1 MSLSDTIYQE
11 LARAHHEN
19 LTALKERSWLN
30 PNLSHTA
37 VRPGSGTAW
46 PMLGLR
52 ACFLSCETQRSGS
65 QVRTCRGAQRSG
77 TASFD
82 VLEAGDMVEGCSIG
96 FRFGFCGFES
106 V

>member
-52 ACFLSCETQRSGS
+52 PCFLSCETQRSGS
-65 QVRTCRGAQRSG
+65 QVRTCRRAALWGG
-77 TASFD
+77 
-82 VLEAGDMVEGCSIG
+82 
-96 FRFGFCGFES
+96 
-106 V
+106 

>member
-1 MSLSDTIYQE
+1 MSLSDAICQE
-11 LARAHHEN
+11 LAHTHHEK
-19 LTALKERSWLN
+19 LIALKERSWLN

-65 QVRTCRGAQRSG
+65 QVRTCRRAALWGGAAVGRGEPQWVAVSRGGS
-77 TASFD
+77 
-82 VLEAGDMVEGCSIG
+82 
-96 FRFGFCGFES
+96 R
-106 V
+106 

>member
-30 PNLSHTA
+30 PNLTA
-37 VRPGSGTAW
+37 K
-46 PMLGLR
+46 R
-52 ACFLSCETQRSGS
+52 AGQHYMCARHVWC
-65 QVRTCRGAQRSG
+65 
-77 TASFD
+77 D
-82 VLEAGDMVEGCSIG
+82 VCV
-96 FRFGFCGFES
+96 

>member
-37 VRPGSGTAW
+37 VRPGSGT
-46 PMLGLR
+46 R
-52 ACFLSCETQRSGS
+52 QRECHSCG
-65 QVRTCRGAQRSG
+65 
-77 TASFD
+77 
-82 VLEAGDMVEGCSIG
+82 
-96 FRFGFCGFES
+96 
-106 V
+106 